1 MRIGDLESILAAQR
15 VGEADEISGAIHT
28 AWGRFSPE
36 WATSRAGSR
45 WKREIPAAHREF
57 RAIWRFLDFEQI
69 HLCVECL
76 RIGWASRGIEV
87 PFGASRDQ
95 GIDHPLRY

>member
-1 MRIGDLESILAAQR
+1 VPLKLSSSIHAAWSRFAR
-15 VGEADEISGAIHT
+15 V
-28 AWGRFSPE
+28 
-36 WATSRAGSR
+36 WATSRAGFR

-57 RAIWRFLDFEQI
+57 RAIWLLSDFEQI

-95 GIDHPLRY
+95 GVDHPLRY

>member
-36 WATSRAGSR
+36 WATSRADRDGNEKSWPCAR
-45 WKREIPAAHREF
+45 SFA
-57 RAIWRFLDFEQI
+57 
-69 HLCVECL
+69 
-76 RIGWASRGIEV
+76 
-87 PFGASRDQ
+87 PFGDS
-95 GIDHPLRY
+95 